1 MELKNEIIRLLKE
14 DARFTPAKLAAILRV
29 DEEKVRETI
38 RELEAS
44 GVIVKYRAVLNHEKL
59 DDKYVEALVEIK
71 VNPQRAKGYDH
82 IAEMLV
88 QFPEIKSLYLFSGG
102 FDFAMFVEG
111 KSLKDVAFFVNE
123 RLSVLDCVSSTTTN
137 FVLKKYKAEG
147 LPLCDFQ
154 EPERH
159 EIF

>member
-14 DARFTPAKLAAILRV
+14 DARFTPAKIAAILSV
-29 DEEKVRETI
+29 DEQKVRDTI
-38 RELEAS
+38 HELEKS
-44 GVIVKYRAVLNHEKL
+44 GVIVKYRAVLNHDKL

-71 VNPQRAKGYDH
+71 VNPQKAKGYDH

-111 KSLKDVAFFVNE
+111 KSLRDVAFFVNE

-137 FVLKKYKAEG
+137 FVLKKYKSEG
-147 LPLCDFQ
+147 LSLCDFE
-154 EPERH
+154 EPQRY